1 MCNMKKMM
9 MVLAL
14 ALTASGLFAQ
24 KNPFEKF
31 TDMEGVTSVYISKS
45 MMSLMPKNMN
55 MDLGNVDVSNFIN
68 KLSSILILTSENKPV
83 AQEMVSLANKRIR
96 DDQYELLMRVKSDDG
111 ERVNFFMKGIPESIS
126 EMIMIVEDNDGE
138 SVIMQ
143 FLGDFTLDDAKQITD
158 GMQQKKK

>member
-1 MCNMKKMM
+1 MKKMM

-126 EMIMIVEDNDGE
+126 EMIMIVEENDGE

>member
-1 MCNMKKMM
+1 MKKMM

-158 GMQQKKK
+158 

>member
-1 MCNMKKMM
+1 MM
-9 MVLAL
+9 MVLML

-55 MDLGNVDVSNFIN
+55 MDLGNVDVSNFIS
-68 KLSSILILTSENKPV
+68 KLSSILILTSENQPV
-83 AQEMVSLANKRIR
+83 AKEMVSLANKRIR
-96 DDQYELLMRVKSDDG
+96 DDQYELLMRIKSDEN
-111 ERVNFFMKGIPESIS
+111 ERVNFYMKGKPENIR
-126 EMIMIVEDNDGE
+126 EMLMIVEDEGGE

>member
-1 MCNMKKMM
+1 MKKMM

-24 KNPFEKF
+24 NNPFEKF
-31 TDMEGVTSVYISKS
+31 TDMEGVTSVYISKN
-45 MMSLMPKNMN
+45 MLSLMPKESSMQIG
-55 MDLGNVDVSNFIN
+55 DVDVSNFLE

-96 DDQYELLMRVKSDDG
+96 DDKYELLMRVKSDDG
-111 ERVNFFMKGIPESIS
+111 ELVNFFMKGKPESIH
-126 EMIMIVEDNDGE
+126 EMIMIVEDSDGE

-143 FLGDFTLDDAKQITD
+143 FLGAFSLDDAKKITD
-158 GMQQKKK
+158 GLQQKNK

>member
-1 MCNMKKMM
+1 MM

>member
-1 MCNMKKMM
+1 MKKMM
-9 MVLAL
+9 MVLVL

-55 MDLGNVDVSNFIN
+55 MDLGNVDVSNFIS
-68 KLSSILILTSENKPV
+68 KLSSILILTSENQPV
-83 AQEMVSLANKRIR
+83 AKEMVSLANKRIR
-96 DDQYELLMRVKSDDG
+96 DDQYELLMRIKSDEN
-111 ERVNFFMKGIPESIS
+111 ERVNFYMKGKPENIR
-126 EMIMIVEDNDGE
+126 EMLMIVEDEGGE

>member
-31 TDMEGVTSVYISKS
+31 TDMEGVTSVYISKN
-45 MMSLMPKNMN
+45 MMSLMPK
-55 MDLGNVDVSNFIN
+55 DSKIDFGNVDVSNFIN

-83 AQEMVSLANKRIR
+83 AKEMVSLANRRIQE
-96 DDQYELLMRVKSDDG
+96 DQYELLMRIKSDES
-111 ERVNFFMKGIPESIS
+111 ERVNFYMKGKPENIS
-126 EMIMIVEDNDGE
+126 EMLMIVEDDDGE

-143 FLGDFTLDDAKQITD
+143 FLGDFTLDDARQITD
-158 GMQQKKK
+158 GMQQK

>member
-1 MCNMKKMM
+1 MKKMM
-9 MVLAL
+9 MVLML

-55 MDLGNVDVSNFIN
+55 MDLGNVDVSNFIS
-68 KLSSILILTSENKPV
+68 KLSSILILTSENQPV
-83 AQEMVSLANKRIR
+83 AKEMVSLANKRIR
-96 DDQYELLMRVKSDDG
+96 DDQYELLMRIKSDEN
-111 ERVNFFMKGIPESIS
+111 ERVNFYMKGKPENIR
-126 EMIMIVEDNDGE
+126 EMLMIVEDEGGE

>member
-1 MCNMKKMM
+1 MKKIMM
-9 MVLAL
+9 LFAL
-14 ALTASGLFAQ
+14 ALTATGLFAQ
-24 KNPFEKF
+24 NNPFEKF
-31 TDMEGVTSVYISKS
+31 TDMEGVTSVYISKN
-45 MMSLMPKNMN
+45 MLSLMPKESGMQF
-55 MDLGNVDVSNFIN
+55 GEVDVSNFLE

-96 DDQYELLMRVKSDDG
+96 DDKYELLMRVKSDDG
-111 ERVNFFMKGIPESIS
+111 ELVNFFMKGKPENIH

>member
-1 MCNMKKMM
+1 MKKMM

-143 FLGDFTLDDAKQITD
+143 FLGDFTLDDAKRITD

>member
-31 TDMEGVTSVYISKS
+31 TDMEGVTSVYISKN
-45 MMSLMPKNMN
+45 MMSLMPK
-55 MDLGNVDVSNFIN
+55 DSKIDFGNVDVSNFIN

-83 AQEMVSLANKRIR
+83 AKEMVSLANRRIQE
-96 DDQYELLMRVKSDDG
+96 DQYELLMRIKSDDN
-111 ERVNFFMKGIPESIS
+111 ERVNFYMKGKPENIG
-126 EMIMIVEDNDGE
+126 EMLMIVEDDNGE

-143 FLGDFTLDDAKQITD
+143 FLGDFTLDDARQITD
-158 GMQQKKK
+158 GMQKK